1 MVAAKT
7 KTDGHSAKPRD
18 AARRIAVLGSP
29 QFTPTVAGRLRAL
42 TPHGEVVALGDFG
55 LITGD
60 AIALGAGAGAI
71 VVVAAQGE
79 GLSLAT
85 RQALLL
91 AWGLGARPILVL
103 VETAAPKPGKP
114 LGGALTSD
122 LAVWAR
128 LGCRATHRATPLA
141 AAGPASST

>member
-7 KTDGHSAKPRD
+7 KTDGHSAKPLD
-18 AARRIAVLGSP
+18 AALRIAVLGSP

-103 VETAAPKPGKP
+103 VETAAPKPAQIRP
-114 LGGALTSD
+114 CRTNNIFNAPCCAPS
-122 LAVWAR
+122 AR
-128 LGCRATHRATPLA
+128 RMPISRVRCATV
-141 AAGPASST
+141 